1 MAELPKSLDEA
12 IEQAKTATRAA
23 IEAGHSRLQVEFLFP
38 ELKPMPVAEKFL
50 PLLQDMGLK
59 FKVYFPDAGA
69 AALARRDW
77 GNPDFSIRGVS
88 EFKGQ
93 IESDDEAFLIVAPS
107 AVEVEQVEK
116 MSLEAGD
123 RPFILLNPR
132 LEDIATIGIGYAGR
146 QLRERFLSKIE
157 TCYSLRPLEG
167 IIILRQYPELW
178 QVWLETEPD
187 NYQVIAEEAQ
197 RPAGE
202 ALDRILL
209 QATGGNSDSDADS
222 TAPAAARPKRGL
234 FAELRQFL
242 RALSQ

>member
-23 IEAGHSRLQVEFLFP
+23 IEAGHSRLQVEFLLP

-77 GNPDFSIRGVS
+77 GNPEFSIRGVS

-93 IESDDEAFLIVAPS
+93 IEPEDEAFLIVAPS

-167 IIILRQYPELW
+167 VIILRHYPEPW

-187 NYQVIAEEAQ
+187 NYQLIAEEAQ

-209 QATGGNSDSDADS
+209 QATGGNNNSDADS